1 MRTCNLTS
9 LRFVRFSVETS
20 VRNFVRIL
28 PNTLNKRSHDAEIA
42 EIDRRRHAN
51 VMSSGGGLVGWR
63 FGGWQKLRM
72 TKTGS
77 TYLSFVLNSM
87 DQY

>member
-1 MRTCNLTS
+1 
-9 LRFVRFSVETS
+9 
-20 VRNFVRIL
+20 
-28 PNTLNKRSHDAEIA
+28 
-42 EIDRRRHAN
+42 
-51 VMSSGGGLVGWR
+51 MSSGGGLVGWR